1 MKEKEKEWRFKVKS
15 QLKGSDCEY
24 RAAFTFFEY
33 LGRDRLDSLRRGEV
47 HKKKILFHE
56 ACPFNLPHICIHFK
70 LKNTKITFCPFLK
83 LTKTFLYS

>member
-1 MKEKEKEWRFKVKS
+1 MKS

-47 HKKKILFHE
+47 HTKKILFHE
-56 ACPFNLPHICIHFK
+56 ACPF
-70 LKNTKITFCPFLK
+70 KNTKILFLPISQVNQDISLQLK
-83 LTKTFLYS
+83 YEAF